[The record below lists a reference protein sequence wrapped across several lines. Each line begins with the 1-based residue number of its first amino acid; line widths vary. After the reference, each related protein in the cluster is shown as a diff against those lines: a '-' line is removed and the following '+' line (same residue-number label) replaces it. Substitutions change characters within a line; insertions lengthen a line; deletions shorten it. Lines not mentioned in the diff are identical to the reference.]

1 MNVLS
6 RSSLRLIVLVLAY
19 FSLLATLP
27 GCTSYFVRKEC
38 EKTDW
43 FEYGKG
49 VAMSGNRMSGNSYV
63 RKCEDAS
70 TNINYTALD
79 QGFKKGMSDYCRPEI
94 VFATGRKGEFFA
106 PDMCDGENVRFLK
119 SQHQKGVSGFC
130 QKENGEAAGAS
141 GKPYNQICPKDLET
155 AFLPEFRKGRK
166 KYLEGAVHE
175 SQVQIDEIQNDMN
188 RLQSQKQ
195 MIMMEVMTL
204 SNAPRIRYETQYDS
218 ATQSYHQVTTSEE
231 DPDTVMRRNSLQMD
245 ANQADSQ
252 LNVDREKI
260 EKLRTGLHEMSLEL
274 STLQ

>member
-1 MNVLS
+1 MIVLS
-6 RSSLRLIVLVLAY
+6 RSSLRFIVLILVY
-19 FSLLATLP
+19 SSLLATLP
-27 GCTSYFVRKEC
+27 ACTSYFIRKEC

-49 VAMSGNRMSGNSYV
+49 VAMSGNRMSGNTYV

-70 TNINYTALD
+70 TDINYTALD

-106 PDMCDGENVRFLK
+106 PDMCDGDNLRFLK
-119 SQHQKGVSGFC
+119 SQHQKGVSGYC
-130 QKENGEAAGAS
+130 QKENGEAAGAT

-166 KYLEGAVHE
+166 KYLEGSVRE
-175 SQVQIDEIQNDMN
+175 SQAQISEIQNDMN
-188 RLQSQKQ
+188 RLESQKQ
-195 MIMMEVMTL
+195 MIMMEMMTL
-204 SNAPRIRYETQYDS
+204 SYAPQIRYESRYDS
-218 ATQSYHQVTTSEE
+218 ATQSYHEVQTSGE

-245 ANQADSQ
+245 SNQADSQ

-260 EKLRTGLHEMSLEL
+260 EKLRTSVHEMNTEL
-274 STLQ
+274 STL